1 MIAVATAILAATLP
15 VVPSPV
21 RDCNAAAMF
30 RERAALILPA
40 LAETKNAATDAVEGG
55 AGATEIIGSLAAAY
69 WSELLALEKS
79 PEWRS
84 WRMRWIKCAAR
95 SSAIP

>member
-1 MIAVATAILAATLP
+1 MATALLAATVP
-15 VVPSPV
+15 VVPSPAG
-21 RDCNAAAMF
+21 DCNAAAMF

-55 AGATEIIGSLAAAY
+55 AGATETIDTFAAAY
-69 WSELLALEKS
+69 WSGLLALEKS

-84 WRMRWIKCAAR
+84 WRVRWIKCAAG